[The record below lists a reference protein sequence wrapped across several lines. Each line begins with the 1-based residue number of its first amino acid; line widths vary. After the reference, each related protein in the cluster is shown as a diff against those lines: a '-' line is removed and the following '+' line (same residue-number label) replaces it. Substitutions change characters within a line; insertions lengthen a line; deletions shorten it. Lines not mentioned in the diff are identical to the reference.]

1 ACTRRRS
8 ASCKSW
14 STPALSWCCFYSSS
28 CFSIPP
34 CSNARARSGG
44 APRASWRCCS
54 AGCWCRC
61 FSITSRPAIRWR
73 RRNCSAARRCSP
85 KASSAISF
93 CPSRSPRCCCWS
105 PSSARWCWP
114 DGSARRHDAAQLLS
128 NPERGGVRHRRG
140 RRADPAEFDRGFD
153 VHRADAQRG
162 QSDVHRFFALSRL
175 DGRPGGGVLC
185 HGRGRRRG
193 GGRPGDHH
201 RGFSPAPESRSP
213 GHADPQMVASNLMAA
228 DYDLLRWI
236 ALIPL
241 AVAAFNLFWG
251 RALGR
256 KAAGIIACAALGASF
271 ALAFYV
277 FWQLPSNGMF
287 RDLVY
292 SWIDSGS
299 FKVNLAFQVDALT
312 AVMLLIVTGIGFLIH
327 IYSLGYMGH
336 DEDSVRFFV
345 YLNLFVF
352 FMLTLVMADNL
363 LLLFVGWEG
372 VGLCSYLLIGFWYRD
387 PSNAIAGNKAFVVN
401 RIGDWGF
408 ILGIFLLVT
417 ELARQGVWTLDFAQ
431 LQKHASMLS
440 PQAIGLITLLLFI
453 GATGK
458 SAQIPLFVW
467 LPDAMAGPTPV
478 SALIHAAT
486 MVTAGVYMTA
496 RLHFLFSLA
505 PATLS
510 LIAWIGAATAF
521 FAATIALTQNDIK
534 KVLAYSTV
542 SQLGY
547 MFLAAG
553 LGAFGAAIFHVFTHA
568 FFKACLFL
576 GSGSVIHAL
585 DGEQDMRK
593 MGGLKA
599 RMPATYWTYLIAT
612 LAIAGAPLT
621 AGFFSKDL
629 ILWQAF
635 SHGALALWAI
645 GVITAGMTAFY
656 MFRQLF
662 LVFHGESRA
671 DAHAQARLHESPAV
685 MTLPLIVLAIGSIFA
700 GWLGA
705 PEYLWGSRWD
715 AWLAAI

>member
-1 ACTRRRS
+1 MVTGNL
-8 ASCKSW
+8 
-14 STPALSWCCFYSSS
+14 T
-28 CFSIPP
+28 
-34 CSNARARSGG
+34 
-44 APRASWRCCS
+44 
-54 AGCWCRC
+54 
-61 FSITSRPAIRWR
+61 T
-73 RRNCSAARRCSP
+73 
-85 KASSAISF
+85 
-93 CPSRSPRCCCWS
+93 
-105 PSSARWCWP
+105 
-114 DGSARRHDAAQLLS
+114 
-128 NPERGGVRHRRG
+128 
-140 RRADPAEFDRGFD
+140 AE
-153 VHRADAQRG
+153 
-162 QSDVHRFFALSRL
+162 
-175 DGRPGGGVLC
+175 
-185 HGRGRRRG
+185 
-193 GGRPGDHH
+193 
-201 RGFSPAPESRSP
+201 
-213 GHADPQMVASNLMAA
+213 
-228 DYDLLRWI
+228 YDLLRWI
-236 ALIPL
+236 PLIPL
-241 AVAAFNLFWG
+241 LVAAFNLFWG

-256 KAAGIIACAALGASF
+256 KAAGVLACAALGASF

-277 FWQLPSNGMF
+277 FWQLPANGMF

-292 SWIDSGS
+292 TWVDSGS

-312 AVMLLIVTGIGFLIH
+312 AVMILIVTGIGFLIH
-327 IYSLGYMGH
+327 IYSVGYMGH
-336 DEDSVRFFV
+336 DEGTVRFFV

-352 FMLTLVMADNL
+352 FMLTLVMGDNL

-372 VGLCSYLLIGFWYRD
+372 VGLCSYLLIGFWYHD
-387 PSNAIAGNKAFVVN
+387 PSNAIAGNKAFIVN

-417 ELARQGVWTLDFAQ
+417 ELARQGVWTLDFVE
-431 LQKHASMLS
+431 LQKHTSLLS
-440 PQAIGLITLLLFI
+440 PQVIGLITLLLFI

-505 PATLS
+505 PVTLS

-599 RMPATYWTYLIAT
+599 HLPTTYWTYLVAT

-635 SHGALALWAI
+635 SHGAMVLWAI

-656 MFRQLF
+656 MFRQVF
-662 LVFHGESRA
+662 MVFHGESRA
-671 DAHAQARLHESPAV
+671 DAHAQAHLHESPAV

-715 AWLAAI
+715 AWLSAIFAVPEAHHGSAASEIVVTLFTLGVVAIGFYLAYLKYGRAGIRIAETDQASGVLYRLSFDKYYVDEIYDLIFVRPFTAVSRFFAEIIDPWVIDGTVNGVAALTRGMSQVWRGLQTGNVQHYAMGLLVGTLALLAYYLSQS